1 MQVCLDKM
9 NFHVPG
15 MDREIHKSERNDSNF
30 LRVLRVLNAMLM
42 NTLRISLFIRFV
54 VFFNFLLKFNF
65 CIFSVLVLTEN
76 QMTRSQTVHP
86 TSATC
91 NTDAKNHCDR
101 DNFVWWIIAS
111 ATYCREDKRSLY
123 IWPCF
128 ILTLIFFSTRLKLIS
143 LWLPFLI
150 CSQDQLK
157 ERATFLCDW
166 QRSRTSS

>member
-1 MQVCLDKM
+1 
-9 NFHVPG
+9 
-15 MDREIHKSERNDSNF
+15 
-30 LRVLRVLNAMLM
+30 MLM

-54 VFFNFLLKFNF
+54 FFFNFLLKFNF

-150 CSQDQLK
+150 CSQDFSLWLTEKQNLIVKEILWVLNLFNLFVKSQLSFVHK
-157 ERATFLCDW
+157 STKI
-166 QRSRTSS
+166 QVHV